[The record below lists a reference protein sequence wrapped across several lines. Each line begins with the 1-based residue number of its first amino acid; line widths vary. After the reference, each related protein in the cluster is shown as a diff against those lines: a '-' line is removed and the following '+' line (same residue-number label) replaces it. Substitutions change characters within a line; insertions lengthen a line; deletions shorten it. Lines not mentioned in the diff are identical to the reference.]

1 MSEII
6 DIFYYG
12 LKQMIMILGKYWYKH
27 HEDGKGNLA
36 VTIVRKRM
44 NLQKGKNFKQNYVK
58 VSYASDSDDD
68 CLDVEHNSYEEG
80 PSSPTCDD
88 SDENDGHEIL
98 QNNLCDDSVPCGE
111 NSFVQQCI
119 AELLDNKFLESLL
132 MKLDDNGH
140 LNDFRM
146 LLKLLQSGEFP
157 MDNIVFIL
165 LLEHIRFQKCP
176 NTVGMRY
183 SDRTKLCWTI
193 VYQLCKGSGLKF
205 FSGPKNWGQVVNK
218 ECDKSHYNP
227 SNAKLNFA
235 VPDEKILRESQ
246 NGIPKLVPPGKIV
259 KCLDMLSNKKD
270 IVLMADGK
278 LVTKG
283 LKESFLGDV
292 NLFGH
297 ETTPNLAEL
306 KSTLESHITYIG
318 RCCESFKGCNYAD
331 QYEILLELLQ
341 MNTQLLPKIRAHNS
355 VQRKIL
361 SNFTSRD
368 ASSNIPDKAISTC
381 KTEIYTSNIWIRNAL
396 KQNLEICKMMASH
409 QNNLHF
415 FSTVEQDN
423 FSNLQNSRF
432 LYDSAYVCKHINSRE
447 YPNLIKKYSDEW
459 YELVKESYITSDTVC
474 SALGLNGVNAM
485 KMHFKQF
492 VKDEATEDFAS
503 KKCYSQSNINSLIT
517 MNCIVTPSILPSW
530 ALFYEEGCAFLDGR
544 NKINMLC
551 STHTGIIR

>member
-1 MSEII
+1 M
-6 DIFYYG
+6 
-12 LKQMIMILGKYWYKH
+12 
-27 HEDGKGNLA
+27 
-36 VTIVRKRM
+36 
-44 NLQKGKNFKQNYVK
+44 K

-68 CLDVEHNSYEEG
+68 CLDVEHYSYEEG

-88 SDENDGHEIL
+88 SNENDGHEIL
-98 QNNLCDDSVPCGE
+98 PNNLCDDSVPHGE

-119 AELLDNKFLESLL
+119 AELLDNNFLESLL
-132 MKLDDNGH
+132 MKLDNHGH
-140 LNDFRM
+140 LNDFMM

-165 LLEHIRFQKCP
+165 LLECIRFKKCP
-176 NTVGMRY
+176 NIVGMRY
-183 SDRTKLCWTI
+183 SDRTKLFWTV
-193 VYQLCKGSGLKF
+193 VYRLCKGSGLKF

-235 VPDEKILRESQ
+235 VPDEKILRVSQ

-278 LVTKG
+278 LVMKG

-297 ETTPNLAEL
+297 ETTHNLAEL

-341 MNTQLLPKIRAHNS
+341 MNTQLLSKIRAHNS
-355 VQRKIL
+355 VQWKKL

-381 KTEIYTSNIWIRNAL
+381 KTEIYTSNIWI
-396 KQNLEICKMMASH
+396 
-409 QNNLHF
+409 
-415 FSTVEQDN
+415 
-423 FSNLQNSRF
+423 
-432 LYDSAYVCKHINSRE
+432 
-447 YPNLIKKYSDEW
+447 
-459 YELVKESYITSDTVC
+459 
-474 SALGLNGVNAM
+474 
-485 KMHFKQF
+485 
-492 VKDEATEDFAS
+492 
-503 KKCYSQSNINSLIT
+503 
-517 MNCIVTPSILPSW
+517 
-530 ALFYEEGCAFLDGR
+530 
-544 NKINMLC
+544 
-551 STHTGIIR
+551 

>member
-1 MSEII
+1 M
-6 DIFYYG
+6 
-12 LKQMIMILGKYWYKH
+12 
-27 HEDGKGNLA
+27 
-36 VTIVRKRM
+36 
-44 NLQKGKNFKQNYVK
+44 
-58 VSYASDSDDD
+58 
-68 CLDVEHNSYEEG
+68 
-80 PSSPTCDD
+80 
-88 SDENDGHEIL
+88 
-98 QNNLCDDSVPCGE
+98 
-111 NSFVQQCI
+111 
-119 AELLDNKFLESLL
+119 
-132 MKLDDNGH
+132 
-140 LNDFRM
+140 
-146 LLKLLQSGEFP
+146 
-157 MDNIVFIL
+157 
-165 LLEHIRFQKCP
+165 
-176 NTVGMRY
+176 
-183 SDRTKLCWTI
+183 
-193 VYQLCKGSGLKF
+193 CKGSGLKF

-235 VPDEKILRESQ
+235 VPDEKILWECQ

-259 KCLDMLSNKKD
+259 KCLDMLSDKKD
-270 IVLMADGK
+270 IVLIADGE

-341 MNTQLLPKIRAHNS
+341 MNTQLLSKIRAHNS
-355 VQRKIL
+355 VQRKKL

-368 ASSNIPDKAISTC
+368 ASSNIPDKAISAC

-409 QNNLHF
+409 KNNLHF

-432 LYDSAYVCKHINSRE
+432 LYDSAYVCQHINSRE
-447 YPNLIKKYSDEW
+447 YPNLIKKYCDEW
-459 YELVKESYITSDTVC
+459 YKLVKESYVTSDTVC

-492 VKDEATEDFAS
+492 VKDEAMEDFVS
-503 KKCYSQSNINSLIT
+503 KKCYSQSDINSLIT
-517 MNCIVTPSILPSW
+517 MNCIVTPSILPSC
-530 ALFYEEGCAFLDGR
+530 AIFYKEGCAFLDGR

>member
-1 MSEII
+1 M
-6 DIFYYG
+6 
-12 LKQMIMILGKYWYKH
+12 
-27 HEDGKGNLA
+27 
-36 VTIVRKRM
+36 
-44 NLQKGKNFKQNYVK
+44 K

-68 CLDVEHNSYEEG
+68 CLDVEHDSYEEG
-80 PSSPTCDD
+80 PLSPTCDD

-119 AELLDNKFLESLL
+119 AELLDNNFLESLL
-132 MKLDDNGH
+132 MKLDDHGH
-140 LNDFRM
+140 LNDFMM

-165 LLEHIRFQKCP
+165 LLERIRFQKCP

-183 SDRTKLCWTI
+183 SDRTKLFWTV
-193 VYQLCKGSGLKF
+193 VYRLCKGSGLKF
-205 FSGPKNWGQVVNK
+205 FSGPKYWGQVVNK

-235 VPDEKILRESQ
+235 VPHEKVLRESR

-297 ETTPNLAEL
+297 EKTPNLAEL

-341 MNTQLLPKIRAHNS
+341 MNTQLLSKIHVHNS
-355 VQRKIL
+355 VQRKKL

-415 FSTVEQDN
+415 FTTVEQDN

-432 LYDSAYVCKHINSRE
+432 LYDSVYVCKHINSRE

-459 YELVKESYITSDTVC
+459 YELVKESYVTSDTVC

-503 KKCYSQSNINSLIT
+503 KKCYSQSDINSLIT
-517 MNCIVTPSILPSW
+517 MNCIVTPSILPSC
-530 ALFYEEGCAFLDGR
+530 AIFYEEGCAFLDGR

>member
-1 MSEII
+1 MS
-6 DIFYYG
+6 
-12 LKQMIMILGKYWYKH
+12 KW
-27 HEDGKGNLA
+27 NS
-36 VTIVRKRM
+36 
-44 NLQKGKNFKQNYVK
+44 K
-58 VSYASDSDDD
+58 VGA
-68 CLDVEHNSYEEG
+68 
-80 PSSPTCDD
+80 
-88 SDENDGHEIL
+88 
-98 QNNLCDDSVPCGE
+98 
-111 NSFVQQCI
+111 
-119 AELLDNKFLESLL
+119 
-132 MKLDDNGH
+132 
-140 LNDFRM
+140 
-146 LLKLLQSGEFP
+146 
-157 MDNIVFIL
+157 
-165 LLEHIRFQKCP
+165 
-176 NTVGMRY
+176 
-183 SDRTKLCWTI
+183 
-193 VYQLCKGSGLKF
+193 
-205 FSGPKNWGQVVNK
+205 
-218 ECDKSHYNP
+218 
-227 SNAKLNFA
+227 
-235 VPDEKILRESQ
+235 
-246 NGIPKLVPPGKIV
+246 PGKIV
-259 KCLDMLSNKKD
+259 KCLDMLSDKKD

-341 MNTQLLPKIRAHNS
+341 MNTQLLSTICAHNS
-355 VQRKIL
+355 VQWKKL

-368 ASSNIPDKAISTC
+368 ASSNIPDKAISAS

-415 FSTVEQDN
+415 FSPVEQDN

-432 LYDSAYVCKHINSRE
+432 LYDSAYVCQHINSRE
-447 YPNLIKKYSDEW
+447 YSNLIKKYCNEW
-459 YELVKESYITSDTVC
+459 YELVKESYVTSVTVC
-474 SALGLNGVNAM
+474 SALGLNGVNTM

-492 VKDEATEDFAS
+492 VKDETTEDFAS

-517 MNCIVTPSILPSW
+517 MNCLVTPSILPSC
-530 ALFYEEGCAFLDGR
+530 AIFYKEGCAFLDGR

>member
-1 MSEII
+1 M
-6 DIFYYG
+6 
-12 LKQMIMILGKYWYKH
+12 
-27 HEDGKGNLA
+27 
-36 VTIVRKRM
+36 
-44 NLQKGKNFKQNYVK
+44 K

-88 SDENDGHEIL
+88 SDENDRHEIL
-98 QNNLCDDSVPCGE
+98 QNNLCDDSVPRGE

-119 AELLDNKFLESLL
+119 AELLDNNFLESLL
-132 MKLDDNGH
+132 MKLDDHGH
-140 LNDFRM
+140 LNDFMM

-165 LLEHIRFQKCP
+165 LLECIRFQKCP

-183 SDRTKLCWTI
+183 SDRTKLFWTV
-193 VYQLCKGSGLKF
+193 VYRLCKGSGLKF

-235 VPDEKILRESQ
+235 VPDEKILRESG

-259 KCLDMLSNKKD
+259 KCLDILSNQKD

-341 MNTQLLPKIRAHNS
+341 MNTQLLSKIHAHNS
-355 VQRKIL
+355 VQRKKL

-415 FSTVEQDN
+415 FNTVEQDN

-459 YELVKESYITSDTVC
+459 YELVKESYVTSDTVC

-492 VKDEATEDFAS
+492 VKDEVTENFAS
-503 KKCYSQSNINSLIT
+503 KKCYSQSDINSLIT
-517 MNCIVTPSILPSW
+517 MNCIVTPSILPSC
-530 ALFYEEGCAFLDGR
+530 AIFYEEGCAFLDGR